1 MLKKWNDL
9 PDSFKNP
16 EVNFYYEILN
26 KKRAQ
31 LFFKRLFDILISLI
45 LLILLSPIMIIIAIS
60 IKLDSKGPVF
70 FRQRRITQYGK
81 TFRIFKFRTMV
92 ENAEKL
98 GSQVTVSND
107 PRVTKI
113 GGFIRKY
120 RIDEF
125 PQLLNVLFGDMTFVG
140 TRPEVKKYVD
150 AYTNEMLA
158 TLLLP
163 AGITSEASIK
173 YKDEQR
179 LLSSSSDADKTYIE
193 EILPEKMKYNLRGIE
208 KTSIKYDL
216 SIMLATVFGV
226 LR

>member
-26 KKRAQ
+26 KRRAQ

-45 LLILLSPIMIIIAIS
+45 LLILLSPIMIIIAII

-70 FRQRRITQYGK
+70 FRQKRITQYGK

-120 RIDEF
+120 RVDEF

-179 LLSSSSDADKTYIE
+179 LLSSSADADKTYIE
-193 EILPEKMKYNLRGIE
+193 EILPEKMKYNLKGIE

>member
-26 KKRAQ
+26 KRRAQ

-45 LLILLSPIMIIIAIS
+45 LLILLSPIMIIIAII

-70 FRQRRITQYGK
+70 FRQKRITQYGK

-179 LLSSSSDADKTYIE
+179 LLSSSADADKTYIE
-193 EILPEKMKYNLRGIE
+193 EILPEKMKYNLKGIE

>member
-179 LLSSSSDADKTYIE
+179 LLSSSADADKTYIE
-193 EILPEKMKYNLRGIE
+193 EILPEKMKYNLKGIE